1 MTPQQGGFKMNWTS
15 SAFCVATLVALAAC
29 GNLPVSNAQY
39 SVGYAPGEVVPN
51 NAVPTLVMG
60 NPFSI
65 PQPEFAAAVVD
76 AMQGN
81 TSDPATFVASNNS
94 SGVYRVIMLF
104 GSGTFTGEALCAQP
118 PRAHGMSGTG
128 PSASLPLAATL
139 CRGDSFLAYAHG
151 TVDGSGGPSSPAFR
165 RGVGQFTRLLFPVQ
179 NPERCVN
186 C

>member
-1 MTPQQGGFKMNWTS
+1 MKRKFAVLRVAALLTLASCGG
-15 SAFCVATLVALAAC
+15 
-29 GNLPVSNAQY
+29 LPVSNAQY

-51 NAVPTLVMG
+51 NAVPTFVMG

-104 GSGTFTGEALCAQP
+104 GSGTFTGGALCAQP
-118 PRAHGMSGTG
+118 PRAQGMSGTG

>member
-1 MTPQQGGFKMNWTS
+1 MDRK
-15 SAFCVATLVALAAC
+15 SAARYVVALFTLAAC
-29 GNLPVSNAQY
+29 GSLPVSNVQY
-39 SVGYAPGEVVPN
+39 SAGYAPGEVVPR

-60 NPFSI
+60 NPFST

-104 GSGTFTGEALCAQP
+104 GSGTFTGQALCAQP
-118 PRAHGMSGTG
+118 PQAQGISGTG
-128 PSASLPLAATL
+128 ASASLPLAAVL
-139 CRGDSFLAYAHG
+139 CRGDSSLAYAHG